1 MAQKILVTTD
11 LSKSSRAGL
20 RFAIQLAS
28 QQGSKLIFY
37 HVLHTPMPT
46 RWSREQYKR
55 FIDEQIAETNDKLRR
70 FVSAV
75 YRQMK
80 LTVKNPEC
88 IVEFNP
94 FVDSAIIEYA
104 ISRKVAFICMSTR
117 GAGVMKRILGTNT
130 SAVLSRSP
138 VPVLAVPH
146 DYRRSRLSHILYA
159 SDLTALSDE
168 LKQVKRFADSSKSK
182 LSVIHYGSALE
193 PVELKRNVA
202 RLEKHF
208 RSGDVKFHLEEY
220 DLKHSMP
227 DNLKEA
233 VRKFK
238 PSLLAVFTKQ
248 DKGVL
253 ARIFPQ
259 SNAEKLSFDS
269 RKPLLVFP
277 K

>member
-20 RFAIQLAS
+20 RFAIQLS
-28 QQGSKLIFY
+28 TQQGSKLIFY

-46 RWSREQYKR
+46 RWSAEQYKR
-55 FIDEQIAETNDKLRR
+55 FVDEQIAEAKIKLKK
-70 FVSAV
+70 FVAGV

-88 IVEFNP
+88 VVGVNP

-104 ISRKVAFICMSTR
+104 ISRKVSFICMSTR
-117 GAGVMKRILGTNT
+117 GAGMMKRILGTNT

-159 SDLTALSDE
+159 SDLTALADE

-182 LSVIHYGSALE
+182 LSVVHYGNALE

-202 RLEKHF
+202 RLGKQF
-208 RSGDVKFHLEEY
+208 RSGEVKFHLEEY
-220 DLKHSMP
+220 DLQYSMP

-248 DKGVL
+248 DKGML

-269 RKPLLVFP
+269 KKPILIFP

>member
-37 HVLHTPMPT
+37 HVLHTAMPT
-46 RWSREQYKR
+46 RWSPDR
-55 FIDEQIAETNDKLRR
+55 FKQFVDEQIAEGKDKLRQ
-70 FVSAV
+70 FVAGV

-88 IVEFNP
+88 IVEFKP

-104 ISRKVAFICMSTR
+104 ISKKVDFICMSTR

-130 SAVLSRSP
+130 SAVLSKSP

-159 SDLTALSDE
+159 SDLTALSNE
-168 LKQVKRFADSSKSK
+168 LRQVKKFADSSKSK
-182 LSVIHYGSALE
+182 LSVIHYGNALE
-193 PVELKRNVA
+193 PLELKRNVA

-208 RSGDVKFHLEEY
+208 RSGQVKFHLEEY
-220 DLKHSMP
+220 NLERSIP
-227 DNLKEA
+227 DNLKGA
-233 VRKFK
+233 VKKFK

-248 DKGVL
+248 DKGLL

-269 RKPLLVFP
+269 RKPLLVYP